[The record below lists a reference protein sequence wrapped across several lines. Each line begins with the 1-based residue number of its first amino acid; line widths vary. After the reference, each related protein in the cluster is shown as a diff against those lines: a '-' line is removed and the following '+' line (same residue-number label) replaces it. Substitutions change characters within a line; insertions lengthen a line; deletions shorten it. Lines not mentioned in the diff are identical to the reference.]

1 MKVTKQS
8 QISGVVRTMELDI
21 TEQQLWNYEMGL
33 GLIQD
38 VFPNLNSSEREFLKT
53 GVTDEEWNR
62 VFGEQEED

>member
-8 QISGVVRTMELDI
+8 QISGVIRTMELDI
-21 TEQQLWNYEMGL
+21 TAQQLWNYEMGL

-62 VFGEQEED
+62 FFGEEEED

>member
-21 TEQQLWNYEMGL
+21 TAQQLWSYEMGL

-53 GVTDEEWNR
+53 GVTDEEWTR

>member
-8 QISGVVRTMELDI
+8 QISGIVRTMELDI
-21 TEQQLWNYEMGL
+21 TAQQLWNYEMGL

-38 VFPNLNSSEREFLKT
+38 VFPNLNSSEREFLMT
-53 GVTDEEWNR
+53 GVTDEEWNS

>member
-8 QISGVVRTMELDI
+8 QISGIVRTMELDI
-21 TEQQLWNYEMGL
+21 TEQQMWNYEMGL

-38 VFPNLNSSEREFLKT
+38 VFPNLNSSEREFLMT
-53 GVTDEEWNR
+53 GVTDEEWNS

>member
-1 MKVTKQS
+1 
-8 QISGVVRTMELDI
+8 MELDI
-21 TEQQLWNYEMGL
+21 TAQQLWNYEMGL

-38 VFPNLNSSEREFLKT
+38 VFPNLNSSEREFLMT

>member
-21 TEQQLWNYEMGL
+21 TAQQLWNYEMGL

-38 VFPNLNSSEREFLKT
+38 VFPNLNSSEREFLMT
-53 GVTDEEWNR
+53 GVTDEEWNS

>member
-8 QISGVVRTMELDI
+8 QISGVVRTRELDI

>member
-21 TEQQLWNYEMGL
+21 TAQQLWNYEMGL
-33 GLIQD
+33 GLAQD
-38 VFPNLNSSEREFLKT
+38 VFYNLTDSEREFLMT
-53 GVTDEEWNR
+53 GVTDEEWSR

>member
-21 TEQQLWNYEMGL
+21 TAQQLWNYEMGL

-38 VFPNLNSSEREFLKT
+38 MFPNLNSSEREFLKT
-53 GVTDEEWNR
+53 GVTDEEWNS

>member
-8 QISGVVRTMELDI
+8 QISGVIRTMELDI
-21 TEQQLWNYEMGL
+21 TEQQMWNYEMGL

-38 VFPNLNSSEREFLKT
+38 VFPNLNSSEREFLMT
-53 GVTDEEWNR
+53 GVTDEEWNS